1 MLRKAGGAEESL
13 VAFDPDRPAVDAAR
27 RDTGRF
33 ETLYR
38 RYGAQIHSFAVH
50 QLSDH
55 RMAEDPAVT
64 GGRARR
70 AIA

>member
-1 MLRKAGGAEESL
+1 MLRKAGEAEAAL
-13 VAFDPDRPAVDAAR
+13 VVFDPDRRVEAAR
-27 RDTGRF
+27 RDTVRF